1 MTENNHT
8 LEPMFQFD
16 FNQLATFENG
26 RTPVLLTEDQY
37 RRAQSCVNA
46 LEGLNDYALAG
57 GWSFRGIEA
66 YAKGLEKQR
75 DELLAVAEHIQ
86 RCIPYGGFCQIHHGS
101 ATAADLDAAIASVKE
116 SK

>member
-75 DELLAVAEHIQ
+75 DELLAALKKVLPAINDI
-86 RCIPYGGFCQIHHGS
+86 RDLR
-101 ATAADLDAAIASVKE
+101 AAQAAIASVE
-116 SK
+116 GER